1 MDYRTD
7 SPQLL
12 LDFLSYHETIKAH
25 SQRTVDEYYL
35 DMRNFFRYLKQQ
47 RDPALAGKALD
58 EIDIRDVDIDFISRI
73 TLTDIYSYLTYL
85 SRDRVQ
91 HQNSEI
97 SNKGLNAAS
106 RARKLATIRSFFNY
120 ICNKR
125 HLLEDN
131 PCKDVDTPKQ
141 MKSLP
146 RYLTLNESLSLLE
159 SVDGANRERDYCI
172 LTLFLNCGLRISEL
186 IGLDITDIHDDA
198 LRVLGKGNKV
208 RVVYLNQACKDALAR
223 YMAVRRP
230 ITGRDKNAL
239 FLSGQN
245 RRISRSMV
253 HALVKKHLSAAG
265 LDSEKYS
272 SHKLRHTAAT
282 LMLQNG
288 VDVKAVQEVLG
299 HEHMN
304 TTEIY
309 THIDNEAL
317 RVAAKA
323 NPLSHVKMKGKIE
336 DSNSKKAE
344 DCPPPFCIRFRAFWD
359 IHPASPRDIYL
370 FVSLAFSCCF
380 FSRSPTFF
388 IRRRHSA
395 ELAANSTVP
404 AKNSFFFIYRLLS
417 MPTVFCSIAHYDPVC
432 KCVAGQFC
440 RTVQYVT
447 EFVENFTFSPDF
459 CDHFSLWF

>member
-1 MDYRTD
+1 MDYRKD
-7 SPQLL
+7 SPQIL

-35 DMRNFFRYLKQQ
+35 DLRNFFRYMKRARNAELHEL
-47 RDPALAGKALD
+47 PLD
-58 EIDIRDVDIDFISRI
+58 QIDIRDVDLAFVSSIR
-73 TLTDIYSYLTYL
+73 LTDIYDYLSYL
-85 SRDRVQ
+85 SRDRLQ

-97 SNKGLNAAS
+97 SNKGLSPAS

-120 ICNKR
+120 LCNKR
-125 HLLEDN
+125 HLLEEN

-141 MKSLP
+141 MKALP
-146 RYLTLNESLSLLE
+146 RYLTLQECLSLLE
-159 SVDGANRERDYCI
+159 SVDGPHRERDYCI

-186 IGLDITDIHDDA
+186 IGLDITDIQEDA

-208 RVVYLNQACKDALAR
+208 RVVYLNSACKDALAR

-230 ITGRDKNAL
+230 VSGKDRNAL

-245 RRISRSMV
+245 RRISRSTV
-253 HALVKKHLSAAG
+253 HALVKKHLSVAG
-265 LDSEKYS
+265 LDSERYS

-299 HEHMN
+299 HEHLN

-323 NPLSHVKMKGKIE
+323 NPLSGVKMKGKIE
-336 DSNSKKAE
+336 ESSE
-344 DCPPPFCIRFRAFWD
+344 
-359 IHPASPRDIYL
+359 
-370 FVSLAFSCCF
+370 
-380 FSRSPTFF
+380 
-388 IRRRHSA
+388 
-395 ELAANSTVP
+395 E
-404 AKNSFFFIYRLLS
+404 
-417 MPTVFCSIAHYDPVC
+417 
-432 KCVAGQFC
+432 
-440 RTVQYVT
+440 T
-447 EFVENFTFSPDF
+447 EE
-459 CDHFSLWF
+459 